1 MKKRA
6 GLRNSLLSLAVLLAG
21 QAVATSSEVTY
32 PSYFEKIS
40 PIVMQDD
47 LAKILGSSNGLF
59 EYTFA
64 DAAKGAGH
72 VCPAVAGA
80 WMETRMAL
88 QALYGEETPVRGRIH
103 VILKGSEDDGFT
115 GAMANVIGM
124 ITGATR
130 KQGFGGEF
138 GAPEHKRQDLLAFKG
153 DNSEGPMYAIFTR
166 LDAAL
171 KPEKCVKVVYNPQAV
186 PFKEEIKPLMAK
198 VKKGEASAG
207 EKAQFGTLW
216 QERVERMIISN
227 FEEGRNAEMIRLED
241 CNIADH
247 F

>member
-1 MKKRA
+1 MKKRIVLKSA
-6 GLRNSLLSLAVLLAG
+6 LLAWTLLAAG
-21 QAVATSSEVTY
+21 KAAAQEVIY
-32 PSYFEKIS
+32 PAYFEKIS
-40 PIVMQDD
+40 PITMQDD

-59 EYTFA
+59 EYRFA
-64 DAAKGAGH
+64 DAAKSAGH

-88 QALYGEETPVRGRIH
+88 QALYGEEPPVRGRIH

-130 KQGFGGEF
+130 KQGFGGQF
-138 GAPEHKRQDLLAFKG
+138 GAPEHKRQDLLVFKD
-153 DNSEGPMYAIFTR
+153 DNSEGPMYAVFTR
-166 LDAAL
+166 LDPEL

-186 PFKEEIKPLMAK
+186 PFKEEIKPLMEK
-198 VKKGEASAG
+198 VKKGEASAE
-207 EKAQFGTLW
+207 EKARFGTLW
-216 QERVERMIISN
+216 QERVERIIVSN
-227 FEEGRNAEMIRLED
+227 FEEGQNAEMIRLED

>member
-1 MKKRA
+1 MKKRIVLKSA
-6 GLRNSLLSLAVLLAG
+6 LLAWSLLAAG
-21 QAVATSSEVTY
+21 QALAQDVVY

-47 LAKILGSSNGLF
+47 LAKTLGSSNGLF
-59 EYTFA
+59 EYRFA

-138 GAPEHKRQDLLAFKG
+138 GAPEHKRQDLLAFKD

-216 QERVERMIISN
+216 QERVERMIITN